1 MTIERVIKLRYLLVG
16 LLYERSKEKELIK
29 LNGHGIQ
36 PQVNQYQW
44 GLIDGI
50 NIQLEKKIDI
60 IASIPMGSFPKNSK
74 KFLVKKNLIKSE
86 YGVGYIGFINFYI
99 VRERIRQHLFYKKIK
114 EYIESCDDKVTIL
127 VYSLYH
133 PFMKVIKKLKKKYGD
148 KINISLIVPDLV
160 GKYGIR
166 HKDILKRLF
175 YDRYANNQLKM
186 SKYADSYVL
195 LTEQMKEILD
205 IGEKPYVI
213 CEGFLP
219 NIDDEKLKDNK
230 VYNKKIVLYT
240 GSLNP
245 VFGIVDLMEQFSH
258 IANDNCELWICGQEC
273 WASTIKDYGKK
284 DNRIKYKGFL
294 PKTEI
299 LKLQQSAS
307 ILVNPRKNDGEYTK
321 YSFPSKTLEY
331 MVSGTP
337 VLMYKLD
344 GIPDEYDKFIY
355 YADENCDEPLKVKLE
370 EILSKSPEELE
381 MFGEKAKK
389 FVLENKNNIHQA
401 KKIIS
406 MTNLSD

>member
-1 MTIERVIKLRYLLVG
+1 MRYLFLG
-16 LLYERSKEKELIK
+16 LLYDRSSEKELLN

-36 PQVNQYQW
+36 PQINQYQW

-50 NIQLEKKIDI
+50 NSQFDKKIDV
-60 IASIPMGSFPKNSK
+60 IASIPFGSFPKKSK
-74 KFLVKKNLIKSE
+74 KLIVKKDLINSE
-86 YGVGYIGFINFYI
+86 YGVDYIGFVNFYVI
-99 VRERIRQHLFYKKIK
+99 RERLRQHFFYKKVK
-114 EYIESCDDKVTIL
+114 KYIESGDDKVSLL

-133 PFMKVIKKLKKKYGD
+133 PFMKVIKKLKKKFGN
-148 KINISLIVPDLV
+148 KISISLIVPDLV

-175 YDRYANNQLKM
+175 YDRYAKNQLEM

-195 LTEQMKEILD
+195 LTEQMKDVLD
-205 IGEKPYVI
+205 FGDKPYVI

-219 NIDDEKLKDNK
+219 DVTNQKEENNK
-230 VYNKKIVLYT
+230 VVDKKIVLYT

-245 VFGIVDLMEQFSH
+245 VFGIADLLEQFSH
-258 IANDNCELWICGQEC
+258 IENDTCELWICGDEY
-273 WASTIKDYGKK
+273 WADVIREYSKK
-284 DNRIKYKGFL
+284 DDRIKYKGFL

-299 LKLQQSAS
+299 LKYQQMAS
-307 ILVNPRKNDGEYTK
+307 VLVNPRKNDGEYTK

-355 YADENCDEPLKVKLE
+355 YADENCDEPLKAKLE
-370 EILSKSPEELE
+370 EILSKSQAELE
-381 MFGEKAKK
+381 DFGKEAKK
-389 FVLENKNNIHQA
+389 FILENKNNIYQA

-406 MTNLSD
+406 MINLSD